1 MAVFILS
8 FKNGY
13 DVTSP
18 VYALTMLIGIIGSA
32 IYWIRRSQSDPLI
45 PLIYGAALA
54 CAFIGAKLA
63 YLLSEGWLIA
73 ASDDRLLHWL
83 TGKSVTGALLG
94 GFIGVELAK
103 KLLKYHK
110 ATGDSF
116 AAVVPLA
123 LIIGRLGCL
132 HHGCCRGIDCELGP
146 LTQWPS
152 VEVEIGFNLLAF
164 LTFFNFRRFGFLPN
178 QHFHL
183 YLMGYGLFRFFHEF
197 LRATPKP
204 LLGLSGYQIVALLLA
219 LTGLLAFLNR
229 RKNPPKGAA

>member
-1 MAVFILS
+1 MPSFIATL
-8 FKNGY
+8 KDGY
-13 DVTSP
+13 DGTSP

-32 IYWIRRSQSDPLI
+32 LYWIRRSKSDPLI

-54 CAFIGAKLA
+54 CAFVGAKLA
-63 YLLSEGWLIA
+63 YLLSEGWLVA
-73 ASDDRLLHWL
+73 ASDQRLLHWL

-103 KLLKYHK
+103 KVLGYHK
-110 ATGDSF
+110 ATGDGF

-132 HHGCCRGIDCELGP
+132 HHGCCRGIACELGP
-146 LTQWPS
+146 LTHWPS
-152 VEVEIGFNLLAF
+152 VPVEITFNLLAF
-164 LTFFNFRRFGFLPN
+164 LTFFNFLHFRFLPN

-183 YLMGYGLFRFFHEF
+183 YLISYGLFRFAHEF

-204 LLGLSGYQIVALLLA
+204 FLGLSGYQLTALLLA
-219 LTGLLAFLNR
+219 LTGLIAFLKR
-229 RKNPPKGAA
+229 RANPPTEAA